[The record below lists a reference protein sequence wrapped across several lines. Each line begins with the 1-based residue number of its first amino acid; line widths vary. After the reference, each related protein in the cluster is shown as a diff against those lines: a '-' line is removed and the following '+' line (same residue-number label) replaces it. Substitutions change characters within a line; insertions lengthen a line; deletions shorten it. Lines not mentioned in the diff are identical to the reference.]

1 MSLTEFTGLTSFGTG
16 LNVALTGTTT
26 FGNSSSNVTINSTSF
41 AISNSALSGSYKL
54 PRGWLVNFG
63 SVVTNS
69 AGSNTV
75 TFTTSF
81 TVSPYTVIVTPVA
94 TVFSAVCSVNAISNT
109 GFSLF
114 SANASGLTNTGI
126 SSVNYFAIGY

>member
-16 LNVALTGTTT
+16 LNVALTGTPTAPIQT
-26 FGNSSSNVTINSTSF
+26 NPFDSSNQI
-41 AISNSALSGSYKL
+41 
-54 PRGWLVNFG
+54 
-63 SVVTNS
+63 
-69 AGSNTV
+69 
-75 TFTTSF
+75 
-81 TVSPYTVIVTPVA
+81 A

-126 SSVNYFAIGY
+126 SSVNYFAIGF